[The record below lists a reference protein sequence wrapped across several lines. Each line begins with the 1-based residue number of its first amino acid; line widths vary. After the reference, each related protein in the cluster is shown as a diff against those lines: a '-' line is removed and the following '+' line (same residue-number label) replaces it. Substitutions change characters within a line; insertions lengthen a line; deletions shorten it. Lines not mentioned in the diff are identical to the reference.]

1 MLHSLSLSL
10 FFSLSFLPNLTN
22 TAAVCKWLYTQP
34 WKWRCG
40 SNLSP
45 PHFFFF
51 SSPHHLVYWQARLFF
66 FFMPSCDPK
75 KNVWNSNGLE
85 ILLHACFPLPFLP
98 RHFLI
103 DIFLDSLSRLRKEV
117 GRVLSYQFF
126 FFFAFR
132 YRSIQCKADYL
143 GCGVNALTS
152 RKKPNRC
159 VCVCVICAKL
169 KN

>member
-1 MLHSLSLSL
+1 MLHSLSLS
-10 FFSLSFLPNLTN
+10 FSLSFLPNLTN

-66 FFMPSCDPK
+66 FSCPAAIQK
-75 KNVWNSNGLE
+75 KMFE
-85 ILLHACFPLPFLP
+85 IPMDWKFFCTLVSRCLFCHG
-98 RHFLI
+98 
-103 DIFLDSLSRLRKEV
+103 IFLSTFFSTVCPGSAKKWGGCYLIS
-117 GRVLSYQFF
+117 FF

-159 VCVCVICAKL
+159 VCVCVIRAKL